1 MRQAFASLGAAD
13 WLSLAAAPAF
23 ALMALLTMVAGDS
36 HAGLLCSE
44 AARRSAITGMTPM
57 YLLMAA
63 FHLAPWFRLVARPA
77 E

>member
-1 MRQAFASLGAAD
+1 MKSLGAAD

-23 ALMALLTMVAGDS
+23 ALMALLTLVAGDS
-36 HAGLLCSE
+36 HAPLLCTQ
-44 AARRSAITGMTPM
+44 AGAPSAITGMTPM

-63 FHLAPWFRLVARPA
+63 VHLAPWVKLVAPSP